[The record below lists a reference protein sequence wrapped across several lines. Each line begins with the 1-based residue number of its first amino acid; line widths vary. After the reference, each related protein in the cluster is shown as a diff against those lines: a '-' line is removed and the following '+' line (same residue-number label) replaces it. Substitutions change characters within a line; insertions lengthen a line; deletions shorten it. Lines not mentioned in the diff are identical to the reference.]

1 MPACTVRNS
10 HSRRNTSPP
19 LNRRALAPDPVTG
32 DAAVATGADGGG
44 AADDAFEADDEQ
56 AVKEAAAHAHELDP
70 HPPAIDA
77 FFFVSPAGDE
87 GGGPVAKLG

>member
-32 DAAVATGADGGG
+32 EAAEAAGADG
-44 AADDAFEADDEQ
+44 AAGDAVDADDEQ

-77 FFFVSPAGDE
+77 FLLASPADDG